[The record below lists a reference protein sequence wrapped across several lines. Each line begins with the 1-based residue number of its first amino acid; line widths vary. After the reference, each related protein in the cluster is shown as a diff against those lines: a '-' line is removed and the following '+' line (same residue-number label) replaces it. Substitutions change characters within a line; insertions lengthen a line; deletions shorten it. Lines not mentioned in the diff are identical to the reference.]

1 MVSIGQLDPAPDV
14 HPIMK
19 DYQWTAMPHPLGPAR
34 TRNAGCKQTNKI
46 NEEQNDSTIRE
57 RTRGEPK
64 INSEWPN
71 VIPFFFSVPF
81 RNRLAF
87 FFGILP
93 FIGCSGT
100 IYRQMENGQ
109 SFLFVCLVVLFV
121 HVWRNAVISF
131 RECIPK
137 GLF

>member
-1 MVSIGQLDPAPDV
+1 MVSVGQLDPAPDV

-34 TRNAGCKQTNKI
+34 TRNAGCKQTNKT

-71 VIPFFFSVPF
+71 VIPFFSRFH
-81 RNRLAF
+81 
-87 FFGILP
+87 FGTALRSSSESCP
-93 FIGCSGT
+93 LLDAL
-100 IYRQMENGQ
+100 E
-109 SFLFVCLVVLFV
+109 LFTATWKMDNHFYLCV
-121 HVWRNAVISF
+121 
-131 RECIPK
+131 
-137 GLF
+137 